1 MEENTTLQI
10 PSLGYS
16 SSVLEVVSEDEML
29 VRKPYL
35 INNIVHEFQPVSYSL
50 QFESVEDAVV
60 VQMLLHHTR
69 DKIRKSKNICGDVKE

>member
-16 SSVLEVVSEDEML
+16 SSVLEVINADEML

-35 INNIVHEFQPVSYSL
+35 VDNKVIIPTSIYSL
-50 QFESVEDAVV
+50 EFESVEDAVV
-60 VQMLLHHTR
+60 TAQMLP
-69 DKIRKSKNICGDVKE
+69 SYVK

>member
-16 SSVLEVVSEDEML
+16 SSVLEVINADEML

-35 INNIVHEFQPVSYSL
+35 VDNKVQEFQPVSYSL
-50 QFESVEDAVV
+50 EFESVEDEVV
-60 VQMLLHHTR
+60 TGSNV
-69 DKIRKSKNICGDVKE
+69 